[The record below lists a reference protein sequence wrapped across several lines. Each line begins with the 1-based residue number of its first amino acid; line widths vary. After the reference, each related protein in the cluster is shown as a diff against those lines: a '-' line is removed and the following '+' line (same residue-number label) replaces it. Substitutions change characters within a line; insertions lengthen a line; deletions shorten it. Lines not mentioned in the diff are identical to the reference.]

1 MDELVAKSPAMQ
13 QVVREV
19 AIVAPTDTTV
29 LIQGESGTGKELIAR
44 AIHER
49 SARRE
54 GPFVAVNCAAVPR
67 ELYESEFFGH
77 ARGAFSGA
85 LRDRVGR
92 FEAAEGG
99 TLFLDEIGETPL
111 ELQGKLLRVLQERT
125 FERVGEARP
134 RKADVRILTATNRD
148 LAGEVAAGRFRQDLY
163 YRLNVFP
170 IRVRPLRERKEDIGA
185 LAEALLEEIAR
196 QVRLPRVSLT
206 PSLLAALEGHDWPGN
221 VRELRNVLE
230 RAVIS
235 SGFGE
240 VSLPASSRTTPSV
253 LAKPADAPPPSAPGP
268 ASSGQ
273 TSIVSDE
280 EMRRRERENIE
291 LALEQ
296 CGGRIYGPQGAA
308 AILGLKPT
316 TLASRIAKM
325 NLRQAGGRRRGS
337 G

>member
-1 MDELVAKSPAMQ
+1 MQ

-19 AIVAPTDTTV
+19 SIVAPTDTTV

-49 SARRE
+49 SARSE
-54 GPFVAVNCAAVPR
+54 GPYVAVNCAAVPR
-67 ELYESEFFGH
+67 DLYESEFFGH

-111 ELQGKLLRVLQERT
+111 ELQSKLLRVLQERT
-125 FERVGEARP
+125 FERIGEARA
-134 RKADVRILTATNRD
+134 RKADVRIVAATNRD

-170 IRVRPLRERKEDIGA
+170 IRVQPLRERKEDIGA

-196 QVRLPRVSLT
+196 RVRLPPVSLT
-206 PSLLAALEGHDWPGN
+206 PSLLAALERHDWPGN

-235 SGFGE
+235 SGSGE
-240 VSLPASSRTTPSV
+240 VSLPVTGRPSV
-253 LAKPADAPPPSAPGP
+253 PSPSSFPPPSAPGP
-268 ASSGQ
+268 APGGQ
-273 TSIVSDE
+273 ASIVRDE
-280 EMRRRERENIE
+280 EMRRRERENIQ

-316 TLASRIAKM
+316 TLASRIAKL
-325 NLRQAGGRRRGS
+325 NLKQVGGRRRSS